1 MFIVSLTYR
10 VPLSEIDAHLSDHRA
25 FLDRHFAS
33 GAFLA
38 SGPKEPRTGGVILAT
53 LADRAALEAIL
64 DEDPFRRLG
73 LADYAVEAFQP
84 TRFADALPEAFRQR
98 LGAAG

>member
-10 VPLSEIDAHLSDHRA
+10 VSLAEIDAHLADHRA

-53 LADRAALEAIL
+53 VADRAELEAIL
-64 DEDPFRRLG
+64 DQDPFRRLG
-73 LADYAVEAFQP
+73 LADCAVEAFQP
-84 TRFADALPEAFRQR
+84 TRFADALPEAFRER
-98 LGAAG
+98 PRVGG